1 MPAPYKMKHP
11 VKFWTA
17 ISQGNAEGTIW
28 DVTIIKAG
36 FAPAQPHIFITK
48 EAIVA
53 SKDSF
58 DGARVYANSES
69 DLFGHVKD
77 SSKKSVRDIVGF
89 LKDPY
94 IQGDELRASL
104 HIKPSAQW
112 LKDDLLYYKNQ
123 GKLDT
128 LQLSVDAGFY
138 SDGTIQYGDENV
150 PRVVAVA
157 SGDVDIVPRGAAG
170 GRINRLVA
178 SQQNNNTQ
186 GDFSMTPL
194 KQKLLNIY
202 LILFPQMLA
211 SFDWL
216 KVNENELYSRLLA
229 ADKPQG
235 RLKLPEGWDEKTIE
249 PILDIN
255 IATLKATQKKDEPVP
270 PTPPQVP
277 GSDDGGDKQ
286 AKALKAILDPIKAEL
301 DAMKIQACAAT
312 LTMKLSESK
321 LPEVVQKEV
330 QKLYEGKVFAA
341 KELNDTINSFRQIA
355 AHFTNPSV
363 DNMGMDITAGPEAID
378 KLQASMDLMLATAGS
393 TMKPLKAGS
402 DEYVKMDKFK
412 TGPLRSIKEAYIA
425 VTGDVNC
432 TGLKKNS
439 KRMLAS
445 LETTDWAN
453 ILANTLNRQL
463 VKDYAMMN
471 LETWRPFVDVTSPK
485 DFRPQTRVRYGG
497 YGNLP
502 VVAEGAPYL
511 GLSSPT
517 DETANYTVSKKGGT
531 EDVTLEMI
539 KNDDVGAVVKI
550 PTRMARAAA
559 QTLHEFVYD
568 FLRPGV
574 NPTIYDSVALYY
586 TATHVNLG
594 SVALD
599 SNGLKAARLRMLK
612 QTQGDNSK
620 RLGIVPGYLLV
631 PSDLE
636 QTAYELCFLQTGQAT
651 ATYAVSAGLPDT
663 FLQSLGIQPIR
674 VDYWTDTNDWV
685 LVANRTSGVGLEVG
699 FLDGQETPE
708 LLVSDLPNV
717 GSWFTNDKTTYKI
730 RHIYSGGILDYRF
743 FDGSV
748 VA

>member
-1 MPAPYKMKHP
+1 MPERRLKHP
-11 VKFWTA
+11 IKFQTA
-17 ISQGNAEGTIW
+17 LSQGNAEGTIW
-28 DVTIIKAG
+28 DVTILKAG

-48 EAIVA
+48 EAVLA

-58 DGARVYANSES
+58 DGARVYANSNS
-69 DLFGHVKD
+69 DLFGHVSD
-77 SSKKSVRDIVGF
+77 SSKKGVRDLVGF

-94 IQGDELRASL
+94 VQGDELRASF

-112 LKDDLLYYKNQ
+112 LKDDLLYFKNQ
-123 GKLDT
+123 GELDI

-138 SDGTIQYGDENV
+138 SDGTIQYGDENI

-157 SGDVDIVPRGAAG
+157 KGDVDIVPRGAAG
-170 GRINRLVA
+170 GKFNRLVA
-178 SQQNNNTQ
+178 SQQNNNT
-186 GDFSMTPL
+186 GDISMQQLKAKLIAIFS
-194 KQKLLNIY
+194 LLY
-202 LILFPQMLA
+202 PTVLA
-211 SFDWL
+211 SIDWL
-216 KVNENELYSRLLA
+216 KVNENELYSHLLA

-235 RLKLPEGWDEKTIE
+235 RLHLPEGWDEKTIG
-249 PILDIN
+249 PVLDTKI
-255 IATLKATQKKDEPVP
+255 TELKAASKKVDDPPPPEPPKKD
-270 PTPPQVP
+270 
-277 GSDDGGDKQ
+277 DDGKQ
-286 AKALKAILDPIKAEL
+286 ALALKAALDPINKQLEE
-301 DAMKIQACAAT
+301 MKLQACQAT
-312 LTMKLSESK
+312 LRATLVESK
-321 LPEVVQKEV
+321 LPDVVQKEV
-330 QKLYEGKVFAA
+330 AKLYEGKIFAA
-341 KELNDTINSFRQIA
+341 KELNDTIASFRQIA
-355 AHFTNPSV
+355 AHFTNPDV
-363 DNMGMDITAGPEAID
+363 NNFGMDIQGGADAVD
-378 KLQASMDLMLATAGS
+378 KLQASMELMMATAGS

-402 DEYVKMDKFK
+402 KEYTELDKYK
-412 TGPLRSIKEAYIA
+412 TGPIRSIKDAYIA
-425 VTGDVNC
+425 VTGDVNV

-439 KRMLAS
+439 KRLLAS

-502 VVAEGAPYL
+502 AVAEGAPYL

-517 DETANYTVSKKGGT
+517 DETANYTVSKRGGT
-531 EDVTLEMI
+531 EDITLEMI

-559 QTLHEFVYD
+559 QTLHEFVYN
-568 FLRPGV
+568 LITPGV
-574 NPTIYDSVALYY
+574 NGTIYDNVALYY
-586 TATHVNLG
+586 TLTHVNLG
-594 SVALD
+594 SVAL
-599 SNGLKAARLRMLK
+599 SLAGLQAARLRMLK

-636 QTAYELCFLQTGQAT
+636 QTAYELCFLQYGQYT
-651 ATYAVSAGLPDT
+651 ATYPAAGGVPDT

-674 VDYWTDTNDWV
+674 VDYWTDATDWV
-685 LVANRTSGVGLEVG
+685 LVANRTSGVGLEIG

-748 VA
+748 VAG

>member
-1 MPAPYKMKHP
+1 MPAADKMKHP
-11 VKFWTA
+11 VKFQTA
-17 ISQGNAEGTIW
+17 ITQGNTEGTIW

-48 EAIVA
+48 EAVVA

-77 SSKKSVRDIVGF
+77 ASKKSVRDIVGF

-123 GKLDT
+123 GQLDV

-138 SDGTIQYGDENV
+138 SDGTIQYGDENI

-178 SQQNNNTQ
+178 SQQNNNI

-202 LILFPQMLA
+202 LILYPQVLA

-249 PILDIN
+249 PVLDTN
-255 IATLKATQKKDEPVP
+255 LAVLKASVKKDEPEP
-270 PTPPQVP
+270 PTAP
-277 GSDDGGDKQ
+277 GKDDGGEKQ
-286 AKALKAILDPIKAEL
+286 AKAIKAALDPLKAQLDE
-301 DAMKIQACAAT
+301 MKIQACAAT
-312 LTMKLSESK
+312 LSASLNASK
-321 LPEVVQKEV
+321 LPDVVQKEV
-330 QKLYEGKVFAA
+330 KKLYEGKIFAS
-341 KELNDTINSFRQIA
+341 KDLDDTINSFKQLA
-355 AHFTNPSV
+355 AHFTNPSI
-363 DNMGMDITAGPEAID
+363 NNFGMDIQGGADAVD
-378 KLQASMDLMLATAGS
+378 KLQASMELMFATAGS

-402 DEYVKMDKFK
+402 KEYTELDKFK
-412 TGPLRSIKEAYIA
+412 TGPARSIKDVYVT
-425 VTGDVNC
+425 VTGDINV

-439 KRMLAS
+439 KRLLAS

-574 NPTIYDSVALYY
+574 NPTIYDNVALYY

-599 SNGLKAARLRMLK
+599 STGLKAARLRMLK

-620 RLGIVPGYLLV
+620 RLGIVPGFLLV

-651 ATYAVSAGLPDT
+651 ASYGVSAGLPDT

-674 VDYWTDTNDWV
+674 VDYWSDATDWV
-685 LVANRTSGVGLEVG
+685 LVANRTSGVGLEIG
-699 FLDGQETPE
+699 FLDGQEVPE

-748 VA
+748 VAG